1 MRDTNYTAQKSK
13 NQASITKKKKKQIKY
28 IYFWIDLDWR

>member
-13 NQASITKKKKKQIKY
+13 NQASITKKKKTNKVY
-28 IYFWIDLDWR
+28 LFLD